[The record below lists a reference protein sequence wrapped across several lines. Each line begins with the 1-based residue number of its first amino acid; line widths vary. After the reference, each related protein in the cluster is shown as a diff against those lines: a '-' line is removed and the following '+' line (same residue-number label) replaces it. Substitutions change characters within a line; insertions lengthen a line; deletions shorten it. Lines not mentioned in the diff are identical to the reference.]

1 MSHTTK
7 HTDNR
12 DRGTAPR
19 PERRPFVKPRLERRS
34 KLPKVTN
41 GTAGTFEP

>member
-1 MSHTTK
+1 MNEENRIR
-7 HTDNR
+7 DCR
-12 DRGTAPR
+12 DRTTVAK

-41 GTAGTFEP
+41 GIAGTFEP